1 MLEYTRF
8 YTRVHSNKTSDNNKK
23 GVKMREIDAIKSNNF
38 KFNKKFGQNFI
49 FDKNLLNAIID
60 DSQITKNDDVLEIG
74 PGAGTLT
81 KVIASKARK
90 VVSYEIDT
98 NLKPILEENLQGVNN
113 SDIVFADALKTDIKD
128 IESNFDGEYKIVAN
142 LPYYITTPLIFK
154 FVQETKK
161 VKSMSIM
168 VQKEVGD
175 RLTAKAGDDE
185 YGSISAVLD
194 FYGNVKILR
203 NVPRRMFVPAPNVDS
218 CVVQIE
224 FVKNK
229 YNANAD
235 TFEKI
240 VKSAFLNRRKTL
252 ANNLSINFSVTKQQV
267 YEMLNMLGINEQARG
282 DSLNTSQFVEIT
294 KIFDKKGIKSK

>member
-1 MLEYTRF
+1 M
-8 YTRVHSNKTSDNNKK
+8 S
-23 GVKMREIDAIKSNNF
+23 EIDLVKINNF

-60 DSQITKNDDVLEIG
+60 DSKITKDDEVLEIG

-81 KVIASKARK
+81 KVIASKAKK

-98 NLKPILEENLQGVNN
+98 NLKPILEENLQGVEN
-113 SDIVFADALKTDIKD
+113 SRIIFADALKTNIKD

-161 VKSMSIM
+161 VQTMSIM

-175 RLTAKAGDDE
+175 RLIAKPKDNE
-185 YGSISAVLD
+185 YGAISAVLD

-218 CVVQIE
+218 CVIQIE

-229 YNANAD
+229 YDANAD

-252 ANNLSINFSVTKQQV
+252 ANNLSVNFAISKQEV
-267 YEMLNMLGINEQARG
+267 YEILNLLGINEQARG
-282 DSLNTSQFVEIT
+282 DSLSTNDFVQIT

>member
-1 MLEYTRF
+1 MKETDLI
-8 YTRVHSNKTSDNNKK
+8 KNN
-23 GVKMREIDAIKSNNF
+23 DF

-60 DSQITKNDDVLEIG
+60 DSNISKEDDVLEIG

-81 KVIASKARK
+81 KVIASKAKK

-98 NLKPILEENLQGVNN
+98 NLKPLLAENLAGVDN
-113 SDIVFADALKTDIKD
+113 STIIFADALKTDIAE
-128 IESNFDGEYKIVAN
+128 IESNFDGDYKIVAN

-154 FVQETKK
+154 FVQQTKR
-161 VKSMSIM
+161 VKTMSIM

-175 RLTAKAGDDE
+175 RLISKAGDGD
-185 YGSISAVLD
+185 YGAISCVLD

-224 FVKNK
+224 FIKDK
-229 YNANAD
+229 YQTNAEL
-235 TFEKI
+235 FEKI
-240 VKSAFLNRRKTL
+240 VRSAFLNRRKTL
-252 ANNLSINFSVTKQQV
+252 ANNLSVNFCISKQEV
-267 YEMLNMLGINEQARG
+267 YDMLKSLNISEQARG
-282 DSLNTSQFVEIT
+282 DSLSTQNFVEIT
-294 KIFDKKGIKSK
+294 KIFDKKSIKSK

>member
-1 MLEYTRF
+1 M
-8 YTRVHSNKTSDNNKK
+8 S
-23 GVKMREIDAIKSNNF
+23 EIEAIKSNNF

-60 DSQITKNDDVLEIG
+60 DSKITKDDDVLEIG

-81 KVIASKARK
+81 KVIASKAKK

-98 NLKPILEENLQGVNN
+98 NLKPILEENLQGVEN
-113 SDIVFADALKTDIKD
+113 SRIIFADALKTNIKD

-161 VKSMSIM
+161 VQTMSIM

-175 RLTAKAGDDE
+175 RLIAKPKDNE
-185 YGSISAVLD
+185 YGAISAVLD

-229 YNANAD
+229 YDANAD

-252 ANNLSINFSVTKQQV
+252 ANNLSVNFYITKQEV
-267 YEMLNMLGINEQARG
+267 YEILKSIGINEQARG
-282 DSLNTSQFVEIT
+282 DSLSTNDFVQIT